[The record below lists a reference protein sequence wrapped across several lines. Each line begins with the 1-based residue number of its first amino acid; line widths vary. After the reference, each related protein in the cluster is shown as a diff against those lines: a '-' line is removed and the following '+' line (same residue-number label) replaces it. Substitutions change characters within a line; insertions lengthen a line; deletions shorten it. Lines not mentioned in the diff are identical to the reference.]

1 MALTNRT
8 EPFLYALARPLR
20 EDLLRQGAERPFAPG
35 EHLMLESEPGRH
47 VVVLLDGWSA
57 VSMRTG
63 RSSYR
68 LLLALRGPGELVG
81 EMAMVDGSPRSATV
95 TALGQVR
102 AVVMASDRF
111 RRFITAHP
119 QAGGLVMAQL
129 AARLRGADE
138 ERRSLV
144 SLTVLQR
151 LAARLLELAELSL
164 RGGGTAGGGTGV
176 GTGTG
181 TGAGTG
187 TGSDEGAGGVLPVDL
202 AQHDL
207 ADAVGAT
214 REAVAK
220 ALRPLRDA
228 GVVRTRPRRI
238 EILDRTVLELLAAGA
253 SLDS

>member
-1 MALTNRT
+1 MALTDRT
-8 EPFLYALARPLR
+8 QPFLYALAPPLR
-20 EDLLRQGAERPFAPG
+20 DDLLRLGAERSFAPG
-35 EHLMLESEPGRH
+35 EHLMRESEPGRT

-57 VSMRTG
+57 VSISTG

-81 EMAMVDGSPRSATV
+81 EMAMADGSPRSATV
-95 TALGQVR
+95 TALGTVR
-102 AVVMASDRF
+102 AVVVGIDSF
-111 RRFITAHP
+111 RRFVAVNP

-151 LAARLLELAELSL
+151 LAARLLEFAALPLPDG
-164 RGGGTAGGGTGV
+164 RGRETG
-176 GTGTG
+176 
-181 TGAGTG
+181 
-187 TGSDEGAGGVLPVDL
+187 DMLPVDL

-228 GVVRTRPRRI
+228 GAVRTRPRRV
-238 EILDRTVLELLAAGA
+238 EILDRTVLEVLAAGA

>member
-1 MALTNRT
+1 MALTDRT
-8 EPFLYALARPLR
+8 QPFLYALARPLR
-20 EDLLRQGAERPFAPG
+20 EDLLRLGSERPFAAG
-35 EHLMLESEPGRH
+35 EHLMRESEPGRN

-57 VSMRTG
+57 VSISTG

-95 TALGQVR
+95 TALGEVR
-102 AVVMASDRF
+102 AVTMASDRF
-111 RRFITAHP
+111 RRFLADHP
-119 QAGGLVMAQL
+119 EAGGLVMAQL

-151 LAARLLELAELSL
+151 VAARLLEFADLPLPDGREAGAAGAE
-164 RGGGTAGGGTGV
+164 TA
-176 GTGTG
+176 
-181 TGAGTG
+181 
-187 TGSDEGAGGVLPVDL
+187 LPVDL

-238 EILDRTVLELLAAGA
+238 EILDRTVLRLLAAGA

>member
-111 RRFITAHP
+111 RRFIAAHP
-119 QAGGLVMAQL
+119 QAGSLVMAQL

-151 LAARLLELAELSL
+151 LAARLLEFAELSL
-164 RGGGTAGGGTGV
+164 RGGETAGGGTGV
-176 GTGTG
+176 GGG
-181 TGAGTG
+181 GVAGVGGGGGA
-187 TGSDEGAGGVLPVDL
+187 DGVLPVDL

-238 EILDRTVLELLAAGA
+238 EILDRTVLELLATGA